1 MLPVLGLMKGVE
13 QLKSMDDLMQLAY
26 MPTDELR
33 LDVVRAIE
41 SLSPAHREVILLR
54 DLQEMTIGEI
64 AQSLH
69 ITREAVKSRL
79 HRARLLLR
87 EFLQGAA
94 Q

>member
-1 MLPVLGLMKGVE
+1 MRGIE
-13 QLKSMDDLMQLAY
+13 QLKSVDDPMQFAY

-41 SLSPAHREVILLR
+41 SLPPTHREVILLR
-54 DLQEMTIGEI
+54 DLQEMTISEI

-69 ITREAVKSRL
+69 ITREATKSRL
-79 HRARLLLR
+79 HRARSLLR
-87 EFLQGAA
+87 EFLSGQC